1 MKNWLIYLLFI
12 FLVAGTACVKKVDIT
27 KEKEAIKALIS
38 NETQAFLKQDTAKLS
53 SFYIHDEDQT
63 RLSMQCDTVNLY
75 RGWREL
81 SPVLNKADLSAYNEI
96 KNTKEFLNVKVIGNV
111 AWAMYKDIWTG
122 KRNDQPLNITIYCT
136 MILEKVAGEWKISG
150 FSLHLGNK

>member
-1 MKNWLIYLLFI
+1 MKKLLFFLLST
-12 FLVAGTACVKKVDIT
+12 FLVAFIACEKTVDIT

-38 NETQAFLKQDTAKLS
+38 NETQAFLKQDTEKLS

-75 RGWREL
+75 RGWREVSSL
-81 SPVLNKADLSAYNEI
+81 LNKADLSAYNEI
-96 KNTKEFLNVKVIGNV
+96 KNTKEFLNVKIMGNV
-111 AWAMYKDIWTG
+111 AWAMYKDNWIG
-122 KRNDQPLNITIYCT
+122 KRNDQPINITIYCT
-136 MILEKVAGEWKISG
+136 MILEKVAGVWKISG